1 MNFLIIVKQSL
12 SKDMILPPGRCLEMS
27 GDFFD
32 CHSLG
37 GVLLLASKKAVS
49 VLQSLIMPNVHN
61 ITQNMMLSACNK
73 E

>member
-1 MNFLIIVKQSL
+1 MNVLIIVKQSF

-37 GVLLLASKKAVS
+37 GVWLLASKDAVS
-49 VLQSLIMPNVHN
+49 VLQSFVMPNVHN
-61 ITQNMMLSACNK
+61 ITHK
-73 E
+73 T